1 MIYFNFYVHWHFVCI
16 YVCVRVLDL
25 LELKLQAV
33 VSCPEGA
40 GN

>member
-1 MIYFNFYVHWHFVCI
+1 MLVWESVYVSMQVPLEVGWEHQG
-16 YVCVRVLDL
+16 L

-33 VSCPEGA
+33 VSCPVDA